1 MSCCAAEVD
10 TWLSDETSP
19 TNPQMEVA
27 VNSFGPA
34 RQTMAATETQERG
47 MSASEQPVH
56 DDASPRARIDR
67 RVILGA
73 GLVTLVAAAG
83 IIVIVTNGDH
93 SANPQPVV
101 TGPPTASTPQ
111 ATPEE
116 AAAALAEAR
125 YREFVRLRDTIGTAG
140 FPSAGPFKTVAV
152 PPELTVQQLAV
163 RSGRTRGL
171 KEIGATLVASVH
183 VALVDLSPPPGGYPK
198 VVLQACL
205 DVSGVNVVDRAGH
218 SVVTA
223 DRAPRSKSTVTMY
236 RYATGTPGAEAGG
249 WYVYE
254 ATAKNE
260 PC

>member
-1 MSCCAAEVD
+1 MTPRPD
-10 TWLSDETSP
+10 
-19 TNPQMEVA
+19 NPQMEI
-27 VNSFGPA
+27 SMQSPRSP

-47 MSASEQPVH
+47 MAASEKP
-56 DDASPRARIDR
+56 ATENPSPRVRKER
-67 RVILGA
+67 RAIVA
-73 GLVTLVAAAG
+73 ASLVTLLAAAG
-83 IIVIVTNGDH
+83 IVVIVTNGGH

-101 TGPPTASTPQ
+101 TGPPTPSTAQATTAP

-116 AAAALAEAR
+116 AAAELAKAR
-125 YREFVRLRDTIGTAG
+125 YREFVRLRDTLGTAG
-140 FPSAGPFKTVAV
+140 FPNAGPFKTVAV

-171 KEIGATLVASVH
+171 RETGTTLVASVH

-198 VVLQACL
+198 VVLQTCL